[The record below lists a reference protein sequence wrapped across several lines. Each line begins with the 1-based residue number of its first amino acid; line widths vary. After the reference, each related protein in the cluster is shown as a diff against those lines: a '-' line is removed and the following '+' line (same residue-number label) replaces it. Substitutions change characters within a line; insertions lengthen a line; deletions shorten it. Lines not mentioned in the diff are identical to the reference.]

1 LDDEEFIDCIIF
13 HIFLIENNLIDDWL
27 MRQVTLD
34 QIIVSVTVDGKEIP
48 RKYPYIIK

>member
-1 LDDEEFIDCIIF
+1 VRQVTLDQIIVSVTVDGKE
-13 HIFLIENNLIDDWL
+13 IPR